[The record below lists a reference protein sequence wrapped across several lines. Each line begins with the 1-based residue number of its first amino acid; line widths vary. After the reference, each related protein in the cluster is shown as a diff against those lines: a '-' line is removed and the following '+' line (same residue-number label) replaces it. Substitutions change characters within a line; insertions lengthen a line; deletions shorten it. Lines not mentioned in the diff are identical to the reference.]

1 MGKTRTSPTKAS
13 RPVTRS
19 ISKARRKP
27 ITKKAKTLLYY
38 SDRANDTEML
48 DN

>member
-1 MGKTRTSPTKAS
+1 MAQE
-13 RPVTRS
+13 
-19 ISKARRKP
+19 SKS
-27 ITKKAKTLLYY
+27 ITKKAKTLQYY